1 MTDPMNRNTL
11 TRTDVE
17 EELDIIL
24 TNINDQLKRS
34 CHYAEQE
41 ALKIILEGSLARW
54 YLFIEEWEED
64 A

>member
-11 TRTDVE
+11 TKSAVE

-24 TNINDQLKRS
+24 TNINEQLGRTS
-34 CHYAEQE
+34 DYAEQE
-41 ALKIILEGSLARW
+41 ALRIILEGSMSRW
-54 YLFIEEWEED
+54 AEYLDEWEED

>member
-11 TRTDVE
+11 TRSAVE

-24 TNINDQLKRS
+24 TNINEQLGRTS
-34 CHYAEQE
+34 DYAEQE
-41 ALKIILEGSLARW
+41 ALRIILEGSMSRW
-54 YLFIEEWEED
+54 AEYLEEWEED